1 MKRSLARN
9 LNELLSNN
17 YMPRTMKGSIGMSEL
32 HYTTDK
38 YYDYIIN
45 NFCNDR
51 YKNNFNTVTR
61 QIDLTV
67 DATALKKFIG
77 SKCVAVETD
86 NTISLFVSTDKTYII
101 QITDKRWAISVDI
114 IGDPDAVSL
123 MCHALNDKFS
133 VNPCY
138 IRWVYDE
145 QYGDDIT
152 MPVNLQNL
160 PFDEMYPFLGNEKLV
175 DYYDRFLKSSAN
187 ILVLIG
193 PPGTGKTTW
202 LRGLLAHT
210 KRSATL
216 TYHPKI
222 LQQDSFFV
230 DWLRSKDTFMIL
242 EDADTL
248 LMPRKDGNEMMSR
261 FLNMGDGLMGFNDKK
276 LIFSTN
282 LPSTR
287 DIDSALTRK
296 GRCFDILEFSALNR
310 EESKKVCDKMNLPML
325 DGHAFT
331 ISELFAFTKN
341 EMTHSK
347 PKSFGFV

>member
-1 MKRSLARN
+1 MSDMNFATDNYFSYITAIFVDERKQN
-9 LNELLSNN
+9 GLNTIAKKVDLNVN
-17 YMPRTMKGSIGMSEL
+17 
-32 HYTTDK
+32 
-38 YYDYIIN
+38 
-45 NFCNDR
+45 
-51 YKNNFNTVTR
+51 
-61 QIDLTV
+61 ID
-67 DATALKKFIG
+67 DLKKWLTHDQFFQIIEMDDSG
-77 SKCVAVETD
+77 TWG
-86 NTISLFVSTDKTYII
+86 ISANNDVII
-101 QITDKRWAISVDI
+101 DIADKRWALSIK
-114 IGDPDAVSL
+114 
-123 MCHALNDKFS
+123 ALGSPIKVEQLIETLNEKFTA
-133 VNPCY
+133 NPCY

-152 MPVNLQNL
+152 VPVNLTNM
-160 PFDEMYPFLGNEKLV
+160 PIKEMYPFLGDESLES
-175 DYYDRFLKSSAN
+175 YYDRFVKSSAN

-210 KRSATL
+210 KKSATL
-216 TYHPKI
+216 TYHQKI

-230 DWLRSKDTFMIL
+230 DWLRSNDMFMIL

-248 LMPRKDGNEMMSR
+248 LLPREDGNELMAR
-261 FLNMGDGLMGFNDKK
+261 FLNMGDGLMGFTDKK

-296 GRCFDILEFSALNR
+296 GRCFDILEFNALNR
-310 EESKKVCDKMNLPML
+310 DQAQKVCDKMNLPL
-325 DGHAFT
+325 IDGSSFT
-331 ISELFAFTKN
+331 VSELFAITKN